1 VIRFRTAAIG
11 GLLLSLLL
19 NACSSGAGGML
30 PTAQHTGNIPSLI
43 GGTTPQTTGRLP
55 VAVNCPSI
63 AAPGDSRIGI
73 HSQPTQ
79 RLGGATVPNLVGG
92 IALPERPSCGSG
104 IARPK
109 RTMAWSGCSS
119 GQQDFGCNTH
129 QSPGDGMVW
138 VPEACAWLTG
148 YQGQE
153 SCTPGFWES
162 GCAAMGLPN
171 NCGGGGSGY
180 IPGAP
185 CQPIS
190 SCLARLGLHAE
201 PGAACEGSGKV
212 VGGWVG
218 GTGDTG
224 GNEIKNIY
232 EVQVNAAGSSEIVGW
247 VYTTFTAGIWFQP
260 NLSVSLSDGAGVVS
274 IGVGASTP
282 TVSIGGL
289 TPGNFQ
295 SAMGTFD
302 AVTQIAA
309 KVLPPPYNAIASA
322 ANTIKMD
329 ASKCYTFDWNGKYPG

>member
-1 VIRFRTAAIG
+1 MIRFRTAAIG

-30 PTAQHTGNIPSLI
+30 PTAQHTGNMPSLI

-92 IALPERPSCGSG
+92 IALPERPGCGSG

-119 GQQDFGCNTH
+119 GQQDFGCNAH

-190 SCLARLGLHAE
+190 SCVATVANNQQCYSA
-201 PGAACEGSGKV
+201 PVKNTPIGSGGHNNSISNV
-212 VGGWVG
+212 FVDSLDTNGSFTVIGYEYQTYGGQEFWQFAGQLSVGVSG
-218 GTGDTG
+218 GVSFVSVSAGASLNAPIVPYN
-224 GNEIKNIY
+224 GNLTTDLGESLNSMVDSGAMPFNAIGLLAKIIS
-232 EVQVNAAGSSEIVGW
+232 AAGSNLIVRADC
-247 VYTTFTAGIWFQP
+247 YAG
-260 NLSVSLSDGAGVVS
+260 
-274 IGVGASTP
+274 
-282 TVSIGGL
+282 
-289 TPGNFQ
+289 
-295 SAMGTFD
+295 
-302 AVTQIAA
+302 
-309 KVLPPPYNAIASA
+309 
-322 ANTIKMD
+322 
-329 ASKCYTFDWNGKYPG
+329 